1 MTPGS
6 EGSRAPRRGSTPIV
20 YIVDDDV
27 SVRESLEALIAHGGW
42 RPLAFASAEAFLAH
56 TRPAVP
62 SCLVLDVGLPDLDGL
77 ELQKRIAGGGDL
89 PIIFI
94 TGRGDIPMTVR
105 AMKAGAVEFLTKPFA
120 ADVLLNAVRSALD
133 RSRSSLAEDASLQA
147 LRLRHASLSPRE
159 QDVMALVVL
168 GKRNKQVAASLGV
181 SEITVKGH
189 RGRMMRKMGARS
201 FAELV
206 NMADRLGLETAGKR

>member
-1 MTPGS
+1 LSGLPGVN
-6 EGSRAPRRGSTPIV
+6 TPIV

-27 SVRESLEALIAHGGW
+27 SLRESLEGLIAHEKW
-42 RPLAFASAEAFLAH
+42 RPLTFASAESFLAH
-56 TRPAVP
+56 DRRAVP

-77 ELQKRIAGGGDL
+77 ELQKHLRSGDEL

-105 AMKAGAVEFLTKPFA
+105 AMKAGALEFLTKPFEP
-120 ADVLLNAVRSALD
+120 DVLVSAIRSALE
-133 RSRSSLAEDASLQA
+133 RSRASLAQDAHLQVF
-147 LRLRHASLSPRE
+147 RTRYASLSPRE
-159 QDVMALVVL
+159 VEVLKWVVL
-168 GKRNKQVAASLGV
+168 GKLNKQVAAALGV
-181 SEITVKGH
+181 SEITIKGH

-206 NMADRLGLETAGKR
+206 NMADRLGLETAGKI

>member
-1 MTPGS
+1 LSAARATATPS
-6 EGSRAPRRGSTPIV
+6 V

-27 SVRESLEALIAHGGW
+27 SVREALEGLVTHEGW
-42 RPLAFASAEAFLAH
+42 RSLAFASAEAFLAH
-56 TRPAVP
+56 VRSPVP

-77 ELQKRIAGGGDL
+77 ELQQRLAGGGEL

-105 AMKAGAVEFLTKPFA
+105 AMKAGAAEFLTKPFEP
-120 ADVLLNAVRSALD
+120 DVLVSAIRSALE
-133 RSRSSLAEDASLQA
+133 RSRVSLAQDASLKT
-147 LRLRHASLSPRE
+147 LRARYVSLSSRE
-159 QDVMALVVL
+159 QEVMSLVVL
-168 GKRNKQVAASLGV
+168 GKLNKQVAAALGV
-181 SEITVKGH
+181 SEITIKGH

-206 NMADRLGLETAGKR
+206 SLADRLGLETAGKG

>member
-1 MTPGS
+1 
-6 EGSRAPRRGSTPIV
+6 V
-20 YIVDDDV
+20 YIVDDDL
-27 SVRESLEALIAHGGW
+27 SVRESLEGLIDHEGW
-42 RPLAFASAEAFLAH
+42 RPLTFASSEDFLSHA
-56 TRPAVP
+56 RRAVA

-77 ELQKRIAGGGDL
+77 ELQKRLGSSNDL

-105 AMKAGAVEFLTKPFA
+105 AMKAGAVEFLTKPFEPE
-120 ADVLLNAVRSALD
+120 VLVSAIRNALE
-133 RSRSSLAEDASLQA
+133 RSRVSLAADASLQT
-147 LRLRHASLSPRE
+147 LRARHASLSPRE

-168 GKRNKQVAASLGV
+168 GKLNKQVAAALGL

-189 RGRMMRKMGARS
+189 RGRMMRKMGAQS

-206 NMADRLGLETAGKR
+206 NMADRLGMETAGKG

>member
-1 MTPGS
+1 LSGR
-6 EGSRAPRRGSTPIV
+6 SRGGTPIV

-27 SVRESLEALIAHGGW
+27 SLRESLEALIAHEKW
-42 RPLAFASAEAFLAH
+42 RAMAFASAEAFLAH
-56 TRPAVP
+56 DRPAVS

-77 ELQKRIAGGGDL
+77 ELQNHLRGGDDL

-94 TGRGDIPMTVR
+94 TARSDIPMTVR
-105 AMKAGAVEFLTKPFA
+105 AMKAGALEFLTKPFDP
-120 ADVLLNAVRSALD
+120 DVLVSAIRSALE
-133 RSRSSLAEDASLQA
+133 RSRASLAQDARLQVFRTRYA
-147 LRLRHASLSPRE
+147 LLSPRE
-159 QDVMALVVL
+159 QDVLRLVVL
-168 GKRNKQVAASLGV
+168 GKLNKQVAAALGV

-206 NMADRLGLETAGKR
+206 NIADRLGLETAGKT